1 MAPPRFLF
9 YYSIHHKKNKG
20 TNFERWQILK
30 KGVYWTYSKYVHILF
45 KSVKNKGEQ
54 NKMENVQA
62 KLDNFMRGVRG
73 EKMDYVPIMM
83 DFEPTYICE
92 YTKQDCIRSFWD
104 YDGFIKGYEQVMKDF
119 DIDLTQSCLLYTSR
133 CV

>member
-1 MAPPRFLF
+1 
-9 YYSIHHKKNKG
+9 
-20 TNFERWQILK
+20 
-30 KGVYWTYSKYVHILF
+30 
-45 KSVKNKGEQ
+45 
-54 NKMENVQA
+54 MENVQA

-119 DIDLTQSCLLYTSR
+119 DIDLTQSVVFLPPQKNTVSTAICSIQR
-133 CV
+133 